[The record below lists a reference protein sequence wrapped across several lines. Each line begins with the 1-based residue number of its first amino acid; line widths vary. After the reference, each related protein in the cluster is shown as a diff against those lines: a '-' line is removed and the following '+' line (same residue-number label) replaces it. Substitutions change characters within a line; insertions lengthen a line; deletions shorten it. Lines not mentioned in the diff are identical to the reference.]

1 MLNKITLVFFLTLF
15 SCLLSGQEVQ
25 NVLLL
30 SGKKT
35 HGYGYHECNS
45 DITIL
50 AELLKKQTEINFNP
64 LVFLNGDWPDATQL
78 KSANA
83 IVIICDGDEKHI
95 LNNKVEEFNSLQ
107 KTKIGVLFLHYATVP
122 EEKLYPY
129 FEKWLG
135 GFYNRFKEPK
145 TITKFTHVKIIPNKK
160 HAINN
165 GVSSYKLFDEIYYE
179 MDLDSTSKVIGKA
192 IQINKTPLF
201 NNEQEETRYFKDKAY
216 LFKSNPKV
224 VYWSYKRESGG
235 LSVGITAGHI
245 HWNFWNEKNIRKQ
258 LLNSVAWIAT
268 GKVPKKGL
276 NPFEVTNALLLNNH
290 SKLEDY

>member
-1 MLNKITLVFFLTLF
+1 MFNKSILILFLILF
-15 SCLLSGQEVQ
+15 SYWLSAQEVQ
-25 NVLLL
+25 NILLL
-30 SGKKT
+30 SGEKT

-50 AELLKKQTEINFNP
+50 AELLKKQTEISFNP
-64 LVFLNGDWPDATQL
+64 IVFLNGDWPDATQL

-83 IVIICDGDEKHI
+83 IVIICDGDENHI
-95 LNNKVEEFNSLQ
+95 LNNRVEEFNSLL
-107 KTKIGVLFLHYATVP
+107 KSKVGVLFLHYATVP
-122 EEKLYPY
+122 EKRLYPY

-135 GFYNRFKEPK
+135 GFYNRFKDPN
-145 TITKFTHVKIIPNKK
+145 TITKFTHVKIIPNKR

-165 GVSSYKLFDEIYYE
+165 GVFSYKLFDEIYYE
-179 MDLDSTSKVIGKA
+179 MDLDSTSISIGKA

-201 NNEQEETRYFKDKAY
+201 KSKQEETRYFKDKAY
-216 LFKSNPKV
+216 LLKTNPKV
-224 VYWSYKRESGG
+224 VYWSFKRENGG
-235 LSVGITAGHI
+235 LSVGFTAGHI
-245 HWNFWNEKNIRKQ
+245 HQNFWNEKNIRKQ

-276 NPFEVTNALLLNNH
+276 DPFEVPNELLLKNH